1 MTFSKDA
8 LKDRLVL
15 VTGASSGL
23 GKETAILLSRCGARL
38 ALSGR
43 DESRLAETLS
53 QLEPG
58 DHSAHAI
65 DLTDAEVAADAV
77 QKIAA
82 ERGAFFGM
90 FYSAGTTMVL
100 PIRLLK
106 NKHLDEVFG
115 AGLRG
120 VFGVLRAA
128 AKKGVMLDGGSIVVM
143 SSAAALRGRPA
154 LSAYCAAKAGVD
166 ALVRCA
172 ALEFAERGIRV
183 NSIRAAAVETAM
195 HHEFMGS
202 INEDAARDYR
212 ERHPLGFG
220 QPEDIGN
227 AVAYLLS
234 DASRWVSGTNFAVD
248 GAAAAK

>member
-1 MTFSKDA
+1 MAFSENC
-8 LKDRLVL
+8 LKDRLIL

-23 GKETAILLSRCGARL
+23 GKETAIHLSRCGARL

-43 DESRLAETLS
+43 DEARLSDTMSR
-53 QLEPG
+53 LEPG
-58 DHSAHAI
+58 DHSAHSL
-65 DLTDAEVAADAV
+65 DLTDAEVAAEAV

-82 ERGAFFGM
+82 DRGPFDGM
-90 FYSAGTTMVL
+90 FYSAGTTVVL
-100 PIRLLK
+100 PIKLLK
-106 NKHLDEVFG
+106 NRHLDEVFG

-128 AKKGVMLDGGSIVVM
+128 AKKGVMRNGGSIVVM

-154 LSAYCAAKAGVD
+154 LSAYCATKAGVD

-172 ALEFAERGIRV
+172 ALEFADRGIRV

-195 HHEFMGS
+195 HHEFMAS
-202 INEDAARDYR
+202 INEDAARDYS

-220 QPEDIGN
+220 QPEDIAN
-227 AVAYLLS
+227 TAIFLLS
-234 DASRWVSGTNFAVD
+234 DASKWVSGTNMAVD

>member
-1 MTFSKDA
+1 MTFSEDS

-38 ALSGR
+38 ALCGR
-43 DESRLAETLS
+43 DEARLADTLAKL
-53 QLEPG
+53 QPG
-58 DHSAHAI
+58 DHSVHSA
-65 DLTDAEVAADAV
+65 DLTDAEIAAEAV

-82 ERGAFFGM
+82 ERGPFFGM

-120 VFGVLRAA
+120 VFGMLRAA

-154 LSAYCAAKAGVD
+154 LSAYCAAKAAVD

-172 ALEFAERGIRV
+172 ALEFADRGIRV

-195 HHEFMGS
+195 HHEFMAS

-220 QPEDIGN
+220 QPEDVGN
-227 AVAYLLS
+227 AVAFLLS
-234 DASRWVSGTNFAVD
+234 DAAKWVSGTNFAVD